1 MQGDLAPFRSNHDDV
16 LEQANARR
24 LFQACTCWAN
34 SQRFV
39 DLEDLKRIPSDAS
52 MQEII
57 EVHRE
62 MKDRGFP
69 NIVADYI
76 LEFTNDSGAWWLMV
90 PYVCISGT
98 IPRRFQ
104 RTLIGFLDYGS
115 SLPGTMNQLGLLES
129 CMSKKREEGGLLNT
143 ICSDPVTNP
152 VRVEYICHY
161 CKRSSYSYA
170 LSSMP
175 GSFHALDCPRYLS
188 LE

>member
-1 MQGDLAPFRSNHDDV
+1 MGDSAPFRSKYDDA

-24 LFQACTCWAN
+24 LFQACTCWAT
-34 SQRFV
+34 SQRFI
-39 DLEDLKRIPSDAS
+39 DLEDLKRIQSDAS

-69 NIVADYI
+69 NVVADYI
-76 LEFTNDSGAWWLMV
+76 LEFTNDSDAWCLMV

-104 RTLIGFLDYGS
+104 RTLIGDVDYGS
-115 SLPGTMNQLGLLES
+115 RLPGTMNQLGLLES
-129 CMSKKREEGGLLNT
+129 CMSKKIEDGRLLNAN
-143 ICSDPVTNP
+143 CSDPVTNP
-152 VRVEYICHY
+152 VGVEYLCYY
-161 CKRSSYSYA
+161 CKRSSYSYT
-170 LSSMP
+170 LSAMP